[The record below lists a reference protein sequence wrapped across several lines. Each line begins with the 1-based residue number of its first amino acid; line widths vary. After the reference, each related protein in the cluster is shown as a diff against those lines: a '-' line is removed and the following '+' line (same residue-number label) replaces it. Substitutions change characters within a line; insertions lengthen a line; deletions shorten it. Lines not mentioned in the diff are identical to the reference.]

1 MSSHVLRRTAAA
13 IFLAA
18 ALAVPAHAL
27 PARSMEPLGFGERF
41 LSWVNDLWSAVW
53 AEDST
58 PLPPGPGEG
67 GLPPEPGTDEGH
79 MIDPNG

>member
-1 MSSHVLRRTAAA
+1 MSSRRLRRTAAA
-13 IFLAA
+13 LCLAA
-18 ALAVPAHAL
+18 SLAGPAHAL
-27 PARSMEPLGFGERF
+27 PARSTEPLGFGERL

-58 PLPPGPGEG
+58 PLPPGPGDG

-79 MIDPNG
+79 MIDPDG